1 LLRSHQENGGFLEI
15 SCGNDRLMIKNK
27 TEECKM
33 GIQEIIF
40 IGIVGLS
47 LGGCLVYSIIENNK
61 KK

>member
-1 LLRSHQENGGFLEI
+1 
-15 SCGNDRLMIKNK
+15 
-27 TEECKM
+27 M

-47 LGGCLVYSIIENNK
+47 LGGCLVYGIIENNK

>member
-1 LLRSHQENGGFLEI
+1 
-15 SCGNDRLMIKNK
+15 
-27 TEECKM
+27 M

-40 IGIVGLS
+40 IGIVGHA

>member
-1 LLRSHQENGGFLEI
+1 
-15 SCGNDRLMIKNK
+15 
-27 TEECKM
+27 M
-33 GIQEIIF
+33 GIRQIIF